1 MNEQTIIEVTYLI
14 SKDSYTLKGK
24 TEIHEDLKDNL
35 ETLYMYEDIQTQE
48 ELNDLIELI
57 PNNFDYVMNYVCDL
71 MELDYKYLDYS
82 NVFEK

>member
-24 TEIHEDLKDNL
+24 TEIYEDLQDNL
-35 ETLYMYEDIQTQE
+35 ETLYMYEDIETE
-48 ELNDLIELI
+48 KELNDLIEAI

-71 MELDYKYLDYS
+71 MELDYKYL
-82 NVFEK
+82 EI

>member
-1 MNEQTIIEVTYLI
+1 MNEKTIIEVTYLV

-24 TEIHEDLKDNL
+24 TEIQEDLIDNL
-35 ETLYMYEDIQTQE
+35 ETLYMYEDIQTEQ

-71 MELDYKYLDYS
+71 MELDYKYL
-82 NVFEK
+82 EI

>member
-24 TEIHEDLKDNL
+24 SQIQEDLQDNL
-35 ETLYMYEDIQTQE
+35 ETLYMYEDIQTE

-71 MELDYKYLDYS
+71 MELDYKYL
-82 NVFEK
+82 EI

>member
-1 MNEQTIIEVTYLI
+1 MKMNEKTIIEVTYLV

-24 TEIHEDLKDNL
+24 TEIQEDLIDNL
-35 ETLYMYEDIQTQE
+35 ETLYMYEDIQTEQ

-71 MELDYKYLDYS
+71 MELDYKYL
-82 NVFEK
+82 EI

>member
-24 TEIHEDLKDNL
+24 TEIEEDLKDNL
-35 ETLYMYEDIQTQE
+35 ETLYMYEDIQTEE
-48 ELNDLIELI
+48 ELNDLIEAI

-71 MELDYKYLDYS
+71 MELDYKYLE
-82 NVFEK
+82 V